1 VRRLEVV
8 DDDVDALDAR
18 RAPATTTTT
27 VRTTTR
33 G

>member
-18 RAPATTTTT
+18 RAPATTTT

-33 G
+33 V